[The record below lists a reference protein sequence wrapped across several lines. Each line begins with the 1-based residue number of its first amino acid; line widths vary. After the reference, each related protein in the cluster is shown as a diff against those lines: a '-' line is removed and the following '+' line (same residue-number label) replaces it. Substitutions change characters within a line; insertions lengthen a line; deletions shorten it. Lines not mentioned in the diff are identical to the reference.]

1 MRTVIA
7 LISGKHVMIAMNR
20 DLMQKHLRL
29 ASDWCHLIWSESL
42 LTWNEFDLIT
52 DESHVRRREFDLNK
66 SESRVTRTEFDLTS
80 YESTRAVS
88 ESKAADGRT
97 DREDRSLVGRESGRE
112 GGRLRMDS

>member
-1 MRTVIA
+1 MHTVIA
-7 LISGKHVMIAMNR
+7 LISGNHVMIAINR

-29 ASDWCHLIWSESL
+29 ASHCCHLIWSESH
-42 LTWNEFDLIT
+42 LTWKEFDLIT

-88 ESKAADGRT
+88 ESKAC
-97 DREDRSLVGRESGRE
+97 
-112 GGRLRMDS
+112 